1 MGRCFSSFS
10 HCLDVSEKVTLLSLV
25 YSRIWLPWLL
35 SQWLEPHGHHCYYW
49 NSQACSWSQAEEV
62 CIASGGNL
70 ASIANRQTD
79 AFLKAKGNE
88 DFWIGGIDQG
98 DEGKWRW
105 TDGSSW
111 VFTHWA
117 SGEPSGASRWL
128 GLAIG
133 KKEDCLMMDF
143 SKGAWNDNAC
153 SVLQLPLFCSQPICF
168 GKFS

>member
-1 MGRCFSSFS
+1 MNKTASHFLLYFFYISLLEFSGGINRALHQSA
-10 HCLDVSEKVTLLSLV
+10 VAGSLTATTATTGTHRPAAGV
-25 YSRIWLPWLL
+25 KPRRF
-35 SQWLEPHGHHCYYW
+35 
-49 NSQACSWSQAEEV
+49 
-62 CIASGGNL
+62 ASGGNL

-88 DFWIGGIDQG
+88 DFWIGGTNQG
-98 DEGKWRW
+98 VEGKWRW

-143 SKGAWNDNAC
+143 SKGAWNDDAC
-153 SVLQLPLFCSQPICF
+153 SVLQLPSFCSQPICF